1 METNENKV
9 GGPSFGDALEALKKG
24 YRIARK
30 GWNGKGMFIY
40 LNKGSTPS
48 LPSRETTIEG
58 ISDHLFELGDDDT
71 VTRLPNINMQA
82 ATGSIV
88 MGWLASQTD
97 ILAEDWEILAYPE

>member
-9 GGPSFGDALEALKKG
+9 GGLSFGDALESLKKG
-24 YRIARK
+24 YRIARA
-30 GWNGKGMFIY
+30 GWNGKGMFIH

-48 LPSRETTIEG
+48 LPDRETTIEG

-82 ATGSIV
+82 ASGSIV
-88 MGWLASQTD
+88 TGWLASQADMLADDWAILTD
-97 ILAEDWEILAYPE
+97 PE